1 MKKNYTEKFF
11 RSKKTMHIA
20 LAVSLLLGFSKAGTA
35 QTYCT
40 PSNTSS
46 STYYIASVTTTGGTT
61 NISNTGTTFSSGG
74 YGDYTAMTATTAQGN
89 SITLASTAGPSGY
102 TYVWVVWADWNHDGD
117 FDDAGETL
125 FTQNSYVTNI
135 TTTFT
140 IPATALSGHTRLRVR
155 NSYYTPVPTACGNNN
170 YGEAEDYTLIIGPPN
185 NAGVR
190 ALVSPDNTP
199 FCSNVS
205 KDVSVSVVNLG
216 SNTLNSATINWSL
229 DGIVQTPFTLPA
241 PLPNYNDSVVIVL
254 DNIFFANTTPK
265 QLKAWTS
272 MPNGV
277 ADSKPVDDTLNTPV
291 VASLQGV
298 DVTISPQDTTIC
310 NDATLSLDAGEFPFS
325 PIYIW
330 DNGILTQNRQ
340 VSTSGTYSVKV
351 QNNMGCFDRDTVT
364 ITVHP
369 DPLINSIAVI
379 DNGNGTFTFNVIGAQ
394 NIDSYT
400 WNFDDG
406 SSMVNGTGI
415 PGQQIHG
422 FTVPGEYTV
431 TLTLRNDCG
440 EIVATR
446 LIKIYETTGIDNIS
460 ALQKEISIYPNPSR
474 SKVTISNK
482 ANIKMK
488 EISIVNLMGQSVY
501 KNEKVNATQIE
512 INTTGFAAGIYNIM
526 INTEKGMVTKK
537 LEVIN

>member
-1 MKKNYTEKFF
+1 MKKNYTGKFF
-11 RSKKTMHIA
+11 WNKKVMCLA
-20 LAVSLLLGFSKAGTA
+20 LAISLGLGFSERSTA

-46 STYYIASVTTTGGTT
+46 SSYYIASVTTTGGTT

-74 YGDYTAMTATTAQGN
+74 YGNYTAMTATTAQGN
-89 SITLASTAGPSGY
+89 SMTLSATAGPAGY
-102 TYVWVVWADWNHDGD
+102 TYVWAVWADWNHDGD
-117 FDDAGETL
+117 FDDAGETIY
-125 FTQNSYVTNI
+125 TASSYVSSI

-140 IPATALSGHTRLRVR
+140 IPVTALSGNTRLRVR
-155 NSYYTPVPTACGNNN
+155 DAFISPVPPACGSNTW
-170 YGEAEDYTLIIGPPN
+170 GEAEDYTLIIGPPN

-199 FCSNVS
+199 FCSNSS
-205 KDVSVSVVNLG
+205 KDVSVSVVNMG
-216 SNTLNSATINWSL
+216 SNALNSATINWSL

-254 DNIFFANTTPK
+254 DNVFFANTTPK

-277 ADSKPVDDTLNTPV
+277 ADTKPADDTLNTPV
-291 VASLQGV
+291 VALLQGV
-298 DVTISPQDTTIC
+298 DVTLTPHDTTIC
-310 NDATLSLDAGEFPFS
+310 NGTSITLDAGEFPFA

-330 DNGILTQNRQ
+330 DNGTLTQTRQ
-340 VSTSGTYSVKV
+340 VSTSGTYFVKV
-351 QNNMGCFDRDTVT
+351 QNNMGCFDRDTMTVT
-364 ITVHP
+364 VYP
-369 DPLINSIAVI
+369 DPVVNSIAII
-379 DNGNGTFTFNVIGAQ
+379 DNGDGTFTFNVIGAQ

-406 SSMVNGTGI
+406 SSAVNGSGI

-422 FTVPGEYTV
+422 FTVPGEYNV
-431 TLTLRNDCG
+431 TLTLRNQCG
-440 EIVATR
+440 EIVVTR
-446 LIKIYETTGIDNIS
+446 LVKIYPTTGIDNIS

-474 SKVTISNK
+474 SKVTIANK
-482 ANIKMK
+482 ASIKMK

-501 KNEKVNATQIE
+501 KNDKVNAEQIE
-512 INTTGFAAGIYNIM
+512 VNTTGFAAGIYNIM